1 MNFFISF
8 IGIMIPFLGTTLG
21 SSSVFFLKNKLSDKM
36 SKVLNGIAAG
46 VMVAA
51 SIWSLI
57 IPATEFLEGSKIKIC
72 FGISIAFIIGIIFL
86 IFSDKFLERLENK
99 KYKNLLMIIL
109 AVTLHNFPEG
119 MAVGSSFASD
129 NFTGAM
135 LLSIGIAIQNI
146 PEGAIISM
154 PILAAGGEKKK
165 AFLIGVLSGIVE
177 PIGAFLTLAITKHM
191 TGILPYVLSFAA
203 GNMIYVVLEELVP
216 EAKDKKKIG
225 TIGFAIGFLIMM
237 SLDIIFGKN

>member
-1 MNFFISF
+1 
-8 IGIMIPFLGTTLG
+8 
-21 SSSVFFLKNKLSDKM
+21 
-36 SKVLNGIAAG
+36 
-46 VMVAA
+46 
-51 SIWSLI
+51 
-57 IPATEFLEGSKIKIC
+57 
-72 FGISIAFIIGIIFL
+72 
-86 IFSDKFLERLENK
+86 
-99 KYKNLLMIIL
+99 
-109 AVTLHNFPEG
+109 
-119 MAVGSSFASD
+119 
-129 NFTGAM
+129 
-135 LLSIGIAIQNI
+135 
-146 PEGAIISM
+146 M

-237 SLDIIFGKN
+237 SLDIIFGKNWKK

>member
-1 MNFFISF
+1 
-8 IGIMIPFLGTTLG
+8 
-21 SSSVFFLKNKLSDKM
+21 
-36 SKVLNGIAAG
+36 
-46 VMVAA
+46 
-51 SIWSLI
+51 
-57 IPATEFLEGSKIKIC
+57 
-72 FGISIAFIIGIIFL
+72 
-86 IFSDKFLERLENK
+86 
-99 KYKNLLMIIL
+99 MIIL